1 MVGVFYL
8 NNFSYICCMT
18 NHAVEYFHTLVEH
31 EFTQDQYEVSF
42 NKGKYHVTI
51 TISSNE
57 NNPMSYYVYMM
68 HQKRMERC
76 LEDYVKPENLKISV
90 VLPIKLIKHNLKER
104 YARFNRV
111 LRVASTADS
120 E

>member
-1 MVGVFYL
+1 
-8 NNFSYICCMT
+8 MT

-42 NKGKYHVTI
+42 HEGKYHVTI
-51 TISSNE
+51 TIPDNG

-76 LEDYVKPENLKISV
+76 LEDYIKPGNLKLSV
-90 VLPIKLIKHNLKER
+90 ILPIRLMKHNLNEH
-104 YARFNRV
+104 YARLNRV
-111 LRVASTADS
+111 LRVDSSTDS

>member
-1 MVGVFYL
+1 M
-8 NNFSYICCMT
+8 

-42 NKGKYHVTI
+42 HEGKYYITI
-51 TISSNE
+51 TIPDDNKS
-57 NNPMSYYVYMM
+57 PMTYYIYMM

-76 LEDYVKPENLKISV
+76 LDGLIKPENRKISV
-90 VLPIKLIKHNLKER
+90 VLPIKLINHNLEGQ
-104 YARFNRV
+104 YARLNRI
-111 LRVASTADS
+111 LRVTSATDS

>member
-1 MVGVFYL
+1 
-8 NNFSYICCMT
+8 MT

-42 NKGKYHVTI
+42 HEGKYHVTI
-51 TISSNE
+51 TIPDNGK
-57 NNPMSYYVYMM
+57 NPMTYYVYMM
-68 HQKRMERC
+68 YQKKMERC

-90 VLPIKLIKHNLKER
+90 VLPIKLINHNLEGH
-104 YARFNRV
+104 YARLNRI
-111 LRVASTADS
+111 LRVASTTDS